1 MRSKGASGQKE
12 TRAAAAPSSTASGW
26 RSPTAR
32 TRVCQLPAISGSS
45 VDARQHRSQPSLPEQ
60 PVERASKLRMIPPGH
75 EAATSLQRSIDLCIC
90 IHTEEDAD
98 AAENRAVYARSVDG
112 GDQR

>member
-1 MRSKGASGQKE
+1 
-12 TRAAAAPSSTASGW
+12 
-26 RSPTAR
+26 
-32 TRVCQLPAISGSS
+32 
-45 VDARQHRSQPSLPEQ
+45 
-60 PVERASKLRMIPPGH
+60 MIPPGH